1 MKKTLDVEKLLA
13 EMTLEEKAQMCS
25 GRDFWFTQ
33 DNERLRIPG
42 VMMCDGPNGLR
53 KQTGEGDHLGI
64 NESIETVCYPT
75 ASAFAA
81 SFDRELLEQ
90 LGELLGQECQAEHVA
105 MLLGPGVNIKRSPLC
120 GRNFEYFSEDP
131 YLAGKLAASYIRG
144 LQSQGV
150 AACVKHFAANN
161 QETRRMSGSSRVEER
176 TLHEIY
182 LPAFEDAVKEGHVRS
197 VMCAYNAVN
206 GTFCSE
212 NEELL
217 NGILRRDWGF
227 DGFVVTDWGA
237 TKRRPLGI
245 KAGVDLEMPGSRQG
259 KTEAILKALEEGT
272 LTREELDQAVRNQ
285 LRFVR
290 EALENQKEDAV
301 FDREAARR
309 KAEEFAAE
317 CAVLLKNNGVLP
329 LKKGSRVAFIGS
341 FAEKPRYQGAGSSH
355 INEKHPMAAL
365 DCTEGMQVSYARGYD
380 VSGGQMEEVSGSQ
393 MEDVSG
399 KRTEKISGGQTEDAF
414 GRPTENAL
422 LKEAVE
428 TARNADVAVIFAGL
442 PESFET
448 EGCDREHMRMPENQ
462 NVLIREIAKV
472 QKNTVVVLH
481 GGSPMELPWY
491 DDAAG
496 VLLVHLGGSAVGA
509 ATVKLLT
516 GEKNPCGRLAETWPL
531 RLEDNPSYLDFPGE
545 NGVANYREGLFV
557 GYRYYDKKKMQVRF
571 PFGYGLSYTAFEYS
585 DLKLDR
591 ERVGD
596 GETLRVSCRVKNA
609 GNRDGREVVQLY
621 VAPENS
627 GVIRPVKELKGFA
640 KVSLAPGEEK
650 EVSFL
655 LDKRAFSYYEE
666 RIHGWFEESG
676 SYGILVGASAA
687 DIRLSG
693 RVEVESADE
702 IPMEYTCFSTIGDL
716 AATAKGREVLKGL
729 LHRADDSQ
737 EMHEAQMSQNMG
749 EGTDKMMQSM
759 MMEMPLGALVS
770 FGRMT
775 EGQLE
780 ALLGELK

>member
-1 MKKTLDVEKLLA
+1 M
-13 EMTLEEKAQMCS
+13 
-25 GRDFWFTQ
+25 
-33 DNERLRIPG
+33 
-42 VMMCDGPNGLR
+42 
-53 KQTGEGDHLGI
+53 
-64 NESIETVCYPT
+64 
-75 ASAFAA
+75 
-81 SFDRELLEQ
+81 
-90 LGELLGQECQAEHVA
+90 
-105 MLLGPGVNIKRSPLC
+105 
-120 GRNFEYFSEDP
+120 
-131 YLAGKLAASYIRG
+131 
-144 LQSQGV
+144 
-150 AACVKHFAANN
+150 
-161 QETRRMSGSSRVEER
+161 
-176 TLHEIY
+176 
-182 LPAFEDAVKEGHVRS
+182 
-197 VMCAYNAVN
+197 
-206 GTFCSE
+206 
-212 NEELL
+212 
-217 NGILRRDWGF
+217 
-227 DGFVVTDWGA
+227 
-237 TKRRPLGI
+237 
-245 KAGVDLEMPGSRQG
+245 
-259 KTEAILKALEEGT
+259 
-272 LTREELDQAVRNQ
+272 
-285 LRFVR
+285 
-290 EALENQKEDAV
+290 
-301 FDREAARR
+301 
-309 KAEEFAAE
+309 
-317 CAVLLKNNGVLP
+317 LLKNDGVLP
-329 LKKGSRVAFIGS
+329 LKKGSRAAFIGS

-355 INEKHPMAAL
+355 INEKHPVAAL
-365 DCTEGMQVSYARGYD
+365 DCTGGMEVSYARGYD
-380 VSGGQMEEVSGSQ
+380 VSDGQTEEAWGIRMQ
-393 MEDVSG
+393 DTSG
-399 KRTEKISGGQTEDAF
+399 KRTEDT
-414 GRPTENAL
+414 L
-422 LKEAVE
+422 LEEAVE

-491 DDAAG
+491 DQVAG

-531 RLEDNPSYLDFPGE
+531 RLEDTPSYLDFPGE

-596 GETLRVSCRVKNA
+596 RETLRVSCRVKNA

-666 RIHGWFEESG
+666 RIHDWFEESG

-693 RVEVESADE
+693 RVEVESTDE
-702 IPMEYTCFSTIGDL
+702 IPMEYTRFSTIGDL
-716 AATAKGREVLKGL
+716 AVTAKGREVLKSL
-729 LHRADDSQ
+729 LHRADDSR

-749 EGTDKMMQSM
+749 EGTDKMMHSM

-775 EGQLE
+775 EEQLE
-780 ALLGELK
+780 ALLRELK

>member
-1 MKKTLDVEKLLA
+1 
-13 EMTLEEKAQMCS
+13 
-25 GRDFWFTQ
+25 
-33 DNERLRIPG
+33 
-42 VMMCDGPNGLR
+42 
-53 KQTGEGDHLGI
+53 
-64 NESIETVCYPT
+64 
-75 ASAFAA
+75 
-81 SFDRELLEQ
+81 
-90 LGELLGQECQAEHVA
+90 
-105 MLLGPGVNIKRSPLC
+105 
-120 GRNFEYFSEDP
+120 
-131 YLAGKLAASYIRG
+131 
-144 LQSQGV
+144 
-150 AACVKHFAANN
+150 
-161 QETRRMSGSSRVEER
+161 
-176 TLHEIY
+176 
-182 LPAFEDAVKEGHVRS
+182 
-197 VMCAYNAVN
+197 
-206 GTFCSE
+206 
-212 NEELL
+212 
-217 NGILRRDWGF
+217 
-227 DGFVVTDWGA
+227 
-237 TKRRPLGI
+237 
-245 KAGVDLEMPGSRQG
+245 
-259 KTEAILKALEEGT
+259 
-272 LTREELDQAVRNQ
+272 
-285 LRFVR
+285 
-290 EALENQKEDAV
+290 
-301 FDREAARR
+301 
-309 KAEEFAAE
+309 
-317 CAVLLKNNGVLP
+317 
-329 LKKGSRVAFIGS
+329 
-341 FAEKPRYQGAGSSH
+341 
-355 INEKHPMAAL
+355 
-365 DCTEGMQVSYARGYD
+365 
-380 VSGGQMEEVSGSQ
+380 
-393 MEDVSG
+393 
-399 KRTEKISGGQTEDAF
+399 
-414 GRPTENAL
+414 
-422 LKEAVE
+422 
-428 TARNADVAVIFAGL
+428 
-442 PESFET
+442 
-448 EGCDREHMRMPENQ
+448 
-462 NVLIREIAKV
+462 
-472 QKNTVVVLH
+472 
-481 GGSPMELPWY
+481 MELPWY

-676 SYGILVGASAA
+676 SYGILVGVSSA

-693 RVEVESADE
+693 RVEVESTDE
-702 IPMEYTCFSTIGDL
+702 IPMEYTRFSTIGDL

-729 LHRADDSQ
+729 LHRADDSR
-737 EMHEAQMSQNMG
+737 EMHETQMSQNMG

-780 ALLGELK
+780 DLLQKLK

>member
-33 DNERLRIPG
+33 DNERLGIPG

-317 CAVLLKNNGVLP
+317 CAVLLKNDGVLP

-380 VSGGQMEEVSGSQ
+380 ASGGQMEEGSGSQ
-393 MEDVSG
+393 MEDASG
-399 KRTEKISGGQTEDAF
+399 KQSEDAF

-491 DDAAG
+491 DDSSERQA
-496 VLLVHLGGSAVGA
+496 HI
-509 ATVKLLT
+509 KR
-516 GEKNPCGRLAETWPL
+516 CGRPIPGCDSGGVEPFRNGRGSNRTGADRGIQSRREASRQRGKECGTDSHLLQPSQWL
-531 RLEDNPSYLDFPGE
+531 RMAPGGKHRLC
-545 NGVANYREGLFV
+545 GVCGYAPHPQIFLRPRSVLHGVCVQRPACRPGIRRFG
-557 GYRYYDKKKMQVRF
+557 GYR
-571 PFGYGLSYTAFEYS
+571 GNHGG
-585 DLKLDR
+585 DR
-591 ERVGD
+591 EY
-596 GETLRVSCRVKNA
+596 GESKRGRGRPTVSAGCICRN
-609 GNRDGREVVQLY
+609 D
-621 VAPENS
+621 PS
-627 GVIRPVKELKGFA
+627 GKGA
-640 KVSLAPGEEK
+640 
-650 EVSFL
+650 
-655 LDKRAFSYYEE
+655 
-666 RIHGWFEESG
+666 
-676 SYGILVGASAA
+676 
-687 DIRLSG
+687 G
-693 RVEVESADE
+693 RV
-702 IPMEYTCFSTIGDL
+702 
-716 AATAKGREVLKGL
+716 
-729 LHRADDSQ
+729 
-737 EMHEAQMSQNMG
+737 
-749 EGTDKMMQSM
+749 
-759 MMEMPLGALVS
+759 
-770 FGRMT
+770 
-775 EGQLE
+775 
-780 ALLGELK
+780 